1 MSSPFDQQM
10 AAIAQAVAQ
19 GRSRYTIHGVR
30 QRIAREL
37 GRAEIEEVIRSG
49 EIIEEYPQHHYGR
62 CCLILGHTSVGKALH
77 VVCSCRTVV
86 DIITV
91 YEPDASEWEPDLRT
105 RKRTNP

>member
-1 MSSPFDQQM
+1 M

-19 GRSRYTIHGVR
+19 GRYRYTVHGVR
-30 QRIAREL
+30 QLIALGL
-37 GRAEIEEVIRSG
+37 GRAEIEEIIRSG
-49 EIIEEYPQHHYGR
+49 EIVEEYPQHHYGP

-91 YEPDASEWEPDLRT
+91 YEPDASEWESDLRT
-105 RKRTNP
+105 RKRTNR